1 MRPLLYLIILIITG
15 CGPEQ
20 NLVNVEG
27 VLTPIKITDNY
38 GRGGDG
44 HTIRFNISSDSNLNL
59 VVYGFV
65 NGEFLFSPG
74 GKYYNKDEEVVY
86 RINKGLVSE
95 SKNKA
100 LQIYSIDKIS
110 HDGNLIYE
118 D

>member
-1 MRPLLYLIILIITG
+1 MRTLLYLIMLITTG

-20 NLVNVEG
+20 NLVNIEG
-27 VLTPIKITDNY
+27 VLTPIKITENY

-65 NGEFLFSPG
+65 DGEFLFSPG
-74 GKYYNKDEEVVY
+74 GKYYNKDVEVVY
-86 RINKGLVSE
+86 RVNKGLVSE

-100 LQIYSIDKIS
+100 FQTYSIDKIS
-110 HDGNLIYE
+110 RGGNLIYE